1 MISKIGS
8 LSEYGFLVTGACGFL
23 GSHLVQAL
31 LDKEAFV
38 VGVDSSSEAP
48 EYFHELTKNSPFHFI
63 HGSFNEKSKETL
75 SMLLSEEREKKAVFH
90 MAGLAHAG
98 ECEKDPVKAFESNVL
113 LTFQVLEF
121 CRQNKIG
128 KFIFPS
134 TGLVYGDHLK
144 RKAVEED
151 LLSPQNIYTATK
163 LSAEVLIRSY
173 SKSYGLS
180 CIIARLGN
188 IYGPG
193 SHSDTVVS
201 TIINQVRHAGKI
213 IVHDLTPVRDFIYI
227 DDVIEGLV
235 HLLVSIARPE
245 CYIVNLSTGT
255 GTSILNLAKMASRI
269 ASVPNTLVQ
278 PQGNSEPSNSTLVL
292 DNSLLLKI
300 TGWKPIYTLSEGLSL
315 TLKGYDQK
323 DDLQ

>member
-1 MISKIGS
+1 MTLKIGS
-8 LSEYGFLVTGACGFL
+8 LSEHSMLVTGACGFL
-23 GSHLVQAL
+23 GSRLIQAL
-31 LDKEAFV
+31 LKKEALV
-38 VGVDSSSEAP
+38 VGVDFSKKTP
-48 EYFHELTKNSPFHFI
+48 ECFHKFTKNKSFRFI
-63 HGSFNEKSKETL
+63 HGSFEKK
-75 SMLLSEEREKKAVFH
+75 SEEVSSILKAEKRGKTAVFH

-121 CRQNKIG
+121 CRQNKIE

-144 RKAVEED
+144 RKAVEKD
-151 LLSPQNIYTATK
+151 FLSPQNIYTATK

-173 SKSYGLS
+173 SKSYGFS

-201 TIINQVRHAGKI
+201 TIINKVRHAGKI

-227 DDVIEGLV
+227 DDVIEGFV
-235 HLLVSIARPE
+235 RLLVSIESPE
-245 CYIVNLSTGT
+245 CYIVNLSTGA
-255 GTSILNLAKMASRI
+255 GTSILNLAKVASQI
-269 ASVPNTLVQ
+269 ASVPINEVQ
-278 PQGNSEPSNSTLVL
+278 ANSDSEPSNSTLIL
-292 DNSLLLKI
+292 NNSLLSKI
-300 TGWKPIYTLSEGLSL
+300 TGWKPRYTLSEGLLL
-315 TLKGYDQK
+315 TLKG
-323 DDLQ
+323 